1 MRWFGWLGFLLLA
14 GTVWGQAER
23 YVDALHGF
31 ALTLPQGYLAR
42 VESYGV
48 LAGDL
53 EAFLLV
59 RGLPLKAPREAVT
72 PFLEEARRL
81 SAGQARHHFKAFP
94 GGLLLLSQGLG
105 YPWPLAGRLTTI
117 PLPAYQDP
125 FLLGLRYEAAH
136 LLLPGPKSLLSVSAY
151 LPADAPAQARREAL
165 AVLRSLEFL
174 PPGARVAYG
183 VQAVRDPVLGMEAFY
198 APVPQGWRF
207 QGGLVPASAHLRH
220 LAFRLQGEGVSLRRD
235 LLYTQAQGVQGPFG
249 GGSQTSLLWN
259 GQGSQLSGFLC
270 PATGKEVV
278 EFLLGLWGQ
287 ETGRVWQAGRVGPAR
302 TPQSRV
308 ARRFQELQEAYEA
321 STLTGLP
328 FTPQVQRVRLELEAA
343 SGGLVRKAYVA
354 GNLVFFN
361 QPSTFASGAYCSLG
375 LEVVLE
381 EGTREALAKAQPL
394 LFGFRVGL
402 RAHPEWGA
410 LEAQRGQQAG
420 QTTTRMLLEKL
431 RQDQEFNTWM
441 RRSWANLLSDQ
452 TYVRD
457 PSTGEVFRAYKASFD
472 TGTFWRDPVFGGV
485 VGAVERGGQLEEML
499 RQGGWRQLEESL
511 SGLPG
516 TWQR

>member
-1 MRWFGWLGFLLLA
+1 MRRRLVALA
-14 GTVWGQAER
+14 LALDLALAQER
-23 YVDALHGF
+23 KVDALHGY
-31 ALTLPQGYLAR
+31 ALALPEGYAAR
-42 VESYGV
+42 VLDYGLLV
-48 LAGDL
+48 GDL

-59 RGLPLKAPREAVT
+59 RGLPLKPPREAVA
-72 PFLEEARRL
+72 PFLEEARWL
-81 SAGQARHHFKAFP
+81 APGQARHLFKAFP
-94 GGLLLLSQGLG
+94 GGLLLLGQGLG
-105 YPWPLAGRLTTI
+105 YPWPLAGSLTGI

-151 LPADAPAQARREAL
+151 LPADAPAQVRKEAL

-174 PPGARVAYG
+174 PPGARVPYG

-207 QGGLVPASAHLRH
+207 QGALVPASAHLRH
-220 LAFRLQGEGVSLRRD
+220 LAFLLQGEGVSLRRD
-235 LLYTQAQGVQGPFG
+235 LLYTQAQGLQGAFG
-249 GGSQTSLLWN
+249 GGAQTSLLWN
-259 GQGSQLSGFLC
+259 GQGSQLPGFLC
-270 PATGKEVV
+270 PATAKEVG
-278 EFLLGLWGQ
+278 EFLLSLWGQ
-287 ETGRVWQAGRVGPAR
+287 ETGRAWQVGRVGPAR
-302 TPQSRV
+302 IFQSRV
-308 ARRFQELQEAYEA
+308 GRRLQELQEAYEA
-321 STLTGLP
+321 SMAAGLP
-328 FTPQVQRVRLELEAA
+328 FTPQRQGVRLELEAT

-354 GNLVFFN
+354 GHVVFFN
-361 QPSTFASGAYCSLG
+361 QPSTFASSAYCSLG

-394 LFGFRVGL
+394 LFGFRAGL
-402 RAHPEWGA
+402 RAHPQWGA

-420 QTTTRMLLEKL
+420 RTTTAVLLEKL

-441 RRSWANLLSDQ
+441 RQSWANLLSDQ

-457 PSTGEVFRAYKASFD
+457 PSTGEIFRAYKASFD

-485 VGAVERGGQLEEML
+485 VGAVERGGRLEEAL